1 MKRIALTLLLLSIPV
16 FSVACNSSGG
26 GIEDLSDAE
35 NDERVGRD
43 ITRCGVEEVSEDVI
57 NAVDDMLAGSPV
69 TRVAR
74 DNGSVNVPVVFHVVA
89 SGPSEAEGNVSD
101 GIIAEQMRILND
113 SFNGGSG
120 ATASPFTFT
129 LVETT
134 RTISPQLTAMNIGSS
149 VERQVK
155 ENLRRGGPETLNIY
169 SAAPSDGVLG
179 YAYFPWDFMR
189 DPALDGVVILFET
202 LPQGSLPPYDE
213 GDTLVH
219 EVGHWLGLFHSF
231 QGRCGS
237 QNDTI
242 SDTPAEDRPA
252 FGCPVGRNTCSGD
265 SRPDP
270 VNNFMDYSDDFCLFD
285 FTPQQVQRM
294 DVIAERF
301 RL

>member
-1 MKRIALTLLLLSIPV
+1 MKRIALLSIIFCV
-16 FSVACNSSGG
+16 SIFSTACNSSGG
-26 GIEDLSDAE
+26 GLEDLSDAQ

-57 NAVDDMLAGSPV
+57 IAVNDVIADTSAVRLS
-69 TRVAR
+69 R

-101 GIIAEQMRILND
+101 EIINEQIRILNE

-120 ATASPFTFT
+120 ATATPFTFT

-134 RTISPQLTAMNIGSS
+134 RTISPALTAMNIGSAI
-149 VERQVK
+149 ERQVK

-189 DPALDGVVILFET
+189 DPTLDGVVILFET
-202 LPQGSLPPYDE
+202 LPQGSLPPYNE

-231 QGRCGS
+231 QGSCS
-237 QNDTI
+237 ALNDNI
-242 SDTPAEDRPA
+242 SDTPAENRPA
-252 FGCPVGRNTCSGD
+252 FGCPVGRNTCAGD
-265 SRPDP
+265 SDPDP

-294 DVIAERF
+294 DILAQRF